1 MIRRLIQL
9 APEHRDQPFGIVADI
24 ASVLGAVLEVHT
36 LNSDI
41 IAFTNGT
48 RTPEGEARASE
59 KYPDWEKQLKAWNIT
74 IDNRMIT
81 SFERIQDG
89 GKHRDNAQDKQFDKF
104 RVHFTEGKPVER
116 NAFLVDY
123 PTDQTSTLPSQ
134 MGLEMDSRKIK
145 VTEAMRTNETGVF
158 AIGDANND
166 GSTNVPHAMYS
177 GKRAA
182 VYIHGMSRSACEF

>member
-1 MIRRLIQL
+1 M
-9 APEHRDQPFGIVADI
+9 
-24 ASVLGAVLEVHT
+24 
-36 LNSDI
+36 NSDI

-48 RTPEGEARASE
+48 RTPEGEVRASE
-59 KYPDWEKQLKAWNIT
+59 KYPGWDKQLEAWNVT

-89 GKHRDNAQDKQFDKF
+89 GEHRDNAEDKQFDKF

-123 PTDQTSTLPSQ
+123 PTDQRSTLPAQ
-134 MGLEMDSRKIK
+134 MSLEMDSRKVK
-145 VTEAMRTNETGVF
+145 VTAAMRTNETGVF
-158 AIGDANND
+158 AIGDANSD

-182 VYIHGMSRSACEF
+182 VYIHGRFGSAYEPCR